1 MKGICKLYNV
11 EAELRE
17 SHIFPKFTV
26 EYMKRTGSRFLRNP
40 NNPNL
45 RKQDGL
51 KYYLLSA
58 KAEQQFG
65 DREKWFS
72 QKVFYPHQQDKLWLL
87 EYDENLYYFALSF
100 LWRVLIMELNFSSV
114 NVKSHWFYEDLIQV
128 EEEWRA
134 FLNSYQYPN
143 TFNRVYIQLTDKIKD
158 HDLPFGGVEYYFT
171 RHMDAT
177 IVYNH
182 NRTFLAVYGKFLKF
196 IFWGIIKG
204 GDEVKLQELKVNP
217 IKGVIKF
224 PQVADEFQLSN
235 FYYNR
240 IMQIENLPKASKQQ
254 QDLILKEILKDKEG
268 FLNSEAGKAIRKDI
282 DISESRHYK

>member
-114 NVKSHWFYEDLIQV
+114 NVKSHWFYGDLIRV

-134 FLNSYQYPN
+134 FLSSYKYPN
-143 TFNRVYIQLTDKIKD
+143 TFNRVYMQLTDKIKD

-171 RHMDAT
+171 RHLDAT
-177 IVYNH
+177 I
-182 NRTFLAVYGKFLKF
+182 AVYGKFLKF

-224 PQVADEFQLSN
+224 PQVADEFQLGN

-240 IMQIENLPKASKQQ
+240 IMQIENLPKASEQQ
-254 QDLILKEILKDKEG
+254 QDLILREILKDKEG